1 MSFTSK
7 IQFSPF
13 QGLRLEMPS
22 SLMAFQLP
30 NVMVGPP
37 ESQPGKKPKSNE
49 LRPGLQ
55 DEDNTS
61 QQENFSFTNLQ
72 RIQYIEEKIHEALLV
87 LKQNATV
94 LKELREH
101 YRSTTEATDL
111 PGEIKSDCRTDIAK
125 FEDRILGVE
134 RDLGMQQLRIEGM
147 LRLLADHKNRVSVFI
162 SLPES
167 MAKIVHVALWNSALP
182 KLAS

>member
-1 MSFTSK
+1 
-7 IQFSPF
+7 
-13 QGLRLEMPS
+13 
-22 SLMAFQLP
+22 MAFQLP

-61 QQENFSFTNLQ
+61 QQENFSFTDLQ
-72 RIQYIEEKIHEALLV
+72 RIQYIEEKTHEALLV
-87 LKQNATV
+87 LKQNATA

-101 YRSTTEATDL
+101 YRSTTEAADL

-147 LRLLADHKNRVSVFI
+147 LRLLADHKNRVSVSI
-162 SLPES
+162 LLPES
-167 MAKIVHVALWNSALP
+167 MTKIVHIALWNSAVP